1 MPRPTIAEVSARCDV
16 LEERSTTRHAEIKEL
31 FKDDEKLLDEI
42 KTLRVDVTE
51 MQKETALLRQ
61 RLDEHLKRVEKW
73 DTRFWGLIV
82 VLVGALLSLSA
93 GLIVVLVKK

>member
-42 KTLRVDVTE
+42 KSLRVDVTE

-82 VLVGALLSLSA
+82 VLMSALLSLSA

>member
-51 MQKETALLRQ
+51 MQKEIALFRQ

-82 VLVGALLSLSA
+82 VLMSALLSLSA
-93 GLIVVLVKK
+93 GLIVVHVKK

>member
-1 MPRPTIAEVSARCDV
+1 MTDDKL
-16 LEERSTTRHAEIKEL
+16 LEEIKS
-31 FKDDEKLLDEI
+31 
-42 KTLRVDVTE
+42 LRVDVTE

>member
-16 LEERSTTRHAEIKEL
+16 PEERSTTRHAEIKEL
-31 FKDDEKLLDEI
+31 FKDDEKLLEEI
-42 KTLRVDVTE
+42 KTLRMDVTE
-51 MQKETALLRQ
+51 LQKDNALLRQ

>member
-1 MPRPTIAEVSARCDV
+1 MPRPTIAEISARCDV

-31 FKDDEKLLDEI
+31 FNDDEKLLEEI
-42 KTLRVDVTE
+42 KTLRVDLTE
-51 MQKETALLRQ
+51 VQKDNALLRQ
-61 RLDEHLKRVEKW
+61 RLDEHLTRVEKW

>member
-1 MPRPTIAEVSARCDV
+1 MARSTIAEVSARCDV
-16 LEERSTTRHAEIKEL
+16 LEERVATGVTEFKRLEMTDDKLLEEIKS
-31 FKDDEKLLDEI
+31 
-42 KTLRVDVTE
+42 LRVDVTE